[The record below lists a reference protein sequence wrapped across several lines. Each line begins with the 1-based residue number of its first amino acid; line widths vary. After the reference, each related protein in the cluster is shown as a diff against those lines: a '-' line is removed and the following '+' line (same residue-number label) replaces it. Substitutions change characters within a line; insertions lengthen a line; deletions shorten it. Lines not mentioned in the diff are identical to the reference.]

1 AGGPRPVHRSAPHR
15 YATSPRDGGGDR
27 HGQAAPGVRDLPV
40 TLRRRCLAVGERRST
55 PLASPPWGELSRAP
69 RRRGRGRR
77 PRRAPRWPMRA
88 PEHDDP
94 TPPDPEPDLEALRRY
109 LLSASQACIR
119 PPIDRFRHPWIA

>member
-1 AGGPRPVHRSAPHR
+1 
-15 YATSPRDGGGDR
+15 
-27 HGQAAPGVRDLPV
+27 
-40 TLRRRCLAVGERRST
+40 LRRRCLAVGERRST

-119 PPIDRFRHPWIA
+119 PPIDRFRHPWIAPMPPSRATAELLDARRTRQDPPPTPTARSMR